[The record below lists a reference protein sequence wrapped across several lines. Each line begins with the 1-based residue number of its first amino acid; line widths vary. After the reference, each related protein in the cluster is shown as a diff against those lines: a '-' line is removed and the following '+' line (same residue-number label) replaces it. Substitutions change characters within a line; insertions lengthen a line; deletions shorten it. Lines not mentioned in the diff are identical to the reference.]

1 MAEIS
6 VSASQPAEAESA
18 ERPDLGGEASCYAH
32 LVCEECGVVLDGSP
46 HAVDC
51 VTRRDS

>member
-1 MAEIS
+1 MTEIPA
-6 VSASQPAEAESA
+6 SAGRSEEADPA
-18 ERPDLGGEASCYAH
+18 ERPVLGGEAACYAH

-51 VTRRDS
+51 VTGRDS